1 MAGGLAAAQRDRL
14 SATGAYRHLVT
25 VQAPGPAV
33 PDGDGGFTETWPNAD
48 PPTWF
53 VSIGTARVGGE
64 AAAAGTTIATA
75 SHLVRGRY
83 RADVTTN
90 TRLTIDGRVFN
101 VIDVRDLDERRRVLE
116 LVCAEVVA

>member
-1 MAGGLAAAQRDRL
+1 MPGLATAQRDRL

-33 PDGDGGFTETWPNAD
+33 PDGDGGFTETWPNAT

-53 VSIGTARVGGE
+53 VSIGTARVAGE
-64 AAAAGTTIATA
+64 APAAGATTIATA
-75 SHLVRGRY
+75 SHLIRGRY
-83 RADVTTN
+83 RADVTTK
-90 TRLTIDGRVFN
+90 TRLVLGARVFN